1 MTDKVDFLILLICSK
16 GVEINSTK
24 SISMSN
30 NMSNNYFDV
39 RIVSVVAVKLT

>member
-1 MTDKVDFLILLICSK
+1 MTDKLDFLILLICSK

-30 NMSNNYFDV
+30 NNYFDV